1 MWHPHFFPW
10 NGIKKYL
17 TWSFCRFPDISV
29 LEKGVQ
35 MLLDRQLDNGDWP
48 QENISGVFNKSCAI
62 SYTSYRNIFP
72 IWALGRFARLYPHSR
87 LAGMMP
93 VVWSWSTAARLR
105 CCHLLAVPALDSC
118 WNWTADSVTVTCWEC
133 RHQVCVWQFGNSL
146 SILKLWSL
154 LWRDI
159 YWVCEHYSSVHH
171 LLLLSQTNDRIVK
184 RDIFLIPSL
193 SLWICWL
200 WLGMFFSLRKT

>member
-93 VVWSWSTAARLR
+93 VAWSWSTAARLCR
-105 CCHLLAVPALDSC
+105 CHLLAVPTLDSC
-118 WNWTADSVTVTCWEC
+118 WNWTADCHCHLLRMQASSMCLAVWE
-133 RHQVCVWQFGNSL
+133 Q
-146 SILKLWSL
+146 
-154 LWRDI
+154 
-159 YWVCEHYSSVHH
+159 SVHLKVVVFIVERH
-171 LLLLSQTNDRIVK
+171 LLSMWTLFLSASS
-184 RDIFLIPSL
+184 PSAQPNK
-193 SLWICWL
+193 W
-200 WLGMFFSLRKT
+200 